1 MSKIK
6 SIIYG
11 ILSVMGFA
19 IMCWSMIP
27 VGAGMI
33 NLGMVLVA
41 CFGLFVL
48 GYTLLSLKYPKEEVP
63 FKKDQDA
70 DYKVKMEIA
79 RLKAEQV
86 DTSKL
91 RGTVLF
97 GMRNVDLDAFDE
109 KMEALNVPGMVVSRE
124 TREKIDKIVWAIIVV
139 VVLFA
144 GVSTFK
150 MVSGYEKY
158 DGSSPVETL
167 VVAGCECKID
177 RPGEVMQPRLDEAA
191 EILEKNPSAKVI
203 VTGGQSGRELKSRA
217 KVMEDYLVYELGVEP
232 KRIFCVDGSLD
243 AEDDMPGV
251 AALIEQKNLSNNVVV
266 IADITEQSKIQKAA
280 EENGLNSLAVNAKV
294 EPYLWAALWAKEVF

>member
-124 TREKIDKIVWAIIVV
+124 TREKIEIISNKTTSV
-139 VVLFA
+139 F
-144 GVSTFK
+144 
-150 MVSGYEKY
+150 
-158 DGSSPVETL
+158 
-167 VVAGCECKID
+167 
-177 RPGEVMQPRLDEAA
+177 LDIFIISHHHFI
-191 EILEKNPSAKVI
+191 IL
-203 VTGGQSGRELKSRA
+203 
-217 KVMEDYLVYELGVEP
+217 YL
-232 KRIFCVDGSLD
+232 RCQI
-243 AEDDMPGV
+243 
-251 AALIEQKNLSNNVVV
+251 NVCF
-266 IADITEQSKIQKAA
+266 II
-280 EENGLNSLAVNAKV
+280 GLNIKK
-294 EPYLWAALWAKEVF
+294 P